1 MQKKLELFGELTE
14 PSKPGDRVNAGER
27 ICYTQTNSYIDEIT
41 SPYEGEVAEIVVSQ
55 GTNVNK
61 GDVLFKI
68 KEQKRKK
75 SKKISV

>member
-1 MQKKLELFGELTE
+1 MKRKIRFSLVYRDILQ
-14 PSKPGDRVNAGER
+14 SSVNTGER
-27 ICYTQTNSYIDEIT
+27 ICYIRTNLYLDQIT
-41 SPYEGEVAEIVVSQ
+41 SPYEGEVVEIVVSQ

-75 SKKISV
+75 SKKIPV